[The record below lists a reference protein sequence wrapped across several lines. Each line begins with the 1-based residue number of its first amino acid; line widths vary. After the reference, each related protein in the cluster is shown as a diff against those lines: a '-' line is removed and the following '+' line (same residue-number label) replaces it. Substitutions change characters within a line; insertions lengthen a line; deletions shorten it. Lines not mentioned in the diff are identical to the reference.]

1 MIPAIY
7 FKNAGPKRRLEDLH
21 ANELRLRLENAGI
34 PYPDDATKQ
43 DLVDLVQKYRL

>member
-1 MIPAIY
+1 MTGIP

-34 PYPDDATKQ
+34 AYPDDATKKE
-43 DLVDLVQKYRL
+43 LVELVRKYRL